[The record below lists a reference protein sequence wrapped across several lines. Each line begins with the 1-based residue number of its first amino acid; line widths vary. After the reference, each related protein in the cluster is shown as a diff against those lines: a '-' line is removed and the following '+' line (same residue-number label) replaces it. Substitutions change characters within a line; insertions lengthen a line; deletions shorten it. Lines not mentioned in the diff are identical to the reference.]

1 MVVKRCGRM
10 HLNFGAKSAFG
21 PREARMVWGMVE
33 VMEVEVEVEVDV
45 TMMIK
50 PH

>member
-1 MVVKRCGRM
+1 MR
-10 HLNFGAKSAFG
+10 LNFGAKAAFG

-33 VMEVEVEVEVDV
+33 MMEVEVEVEVDV
-45 TMMIK
+45 DVDVDVMMMIK